1 MARFFE
7 KNELVLIML
16 IILLLDFNGFCDTV
30 IPHVLFKDQ
39 QTWGSFVVVFIMLI
53 VDVFIYKNTVNSI
66 PFDIIDFSNNKDHGV
81 KTCEQEVKD
90 KTEVYMKKIKDMDN
104 VCSRTVNKGS
114 VILKNIILYSIIAI
128 IVIFSIACIS
138 FSESDVIDT
147 RQNRMM
153 RCVPLVLLLCSIF
166 GLST

>member
-30 IPHVLFKDQ
+30 IPHVLYKDHQ
-39 QTWGSFVVVFIMLI
+39 AWGSFVVVFVMLL

-66 PFDIIDFSNNKDHGV
+66 PFDTIIFSNNRDHDK

-90 KTEVYMKKIKDMDN
+90 KVDDYMKKINNMEN
-104 VCSRTVNKGS
+104 VCDKPVNKGS
-114 VILKNIILYSIIAI
+114 VILKNVILYLIIAI
-128 IVIFSIACIS
+128 VATFLVVCVS
-138 FSESDVIDT
+138 FSESDTIDT
-147 RQNRMM
+147 RQNRVM

-166 GLST
+166 LFST